1 MIVGFETDLE
11 EMANK
16 VILESKS
23 NMSIEDHNPT
33 HNQFL
38 ELEIEVLQWVLDVK
52 SKQDNDLHSLKRII
66 QERINKL
73 YIELENTRN
82 ISNTNKISYIINIL
96 KPCLFIISLNLGE
109 KGWENFIKKL
119 IIGKVFVKSLK
130 IVPLKNKR

>member
-23 NMSIEDHNPT
+23 NTSIEDHNPT
-33 HNQFL
+33 HDQFL
-38 ELEIEVLQWVLDVK
+38 ELEIEVLQWVLNVK
-52 SKQDNDLHSLKRII
+52 NKQDNDLQSLKRII

-73 YIELENTRN
+73 HIELENTRN
-82 ISNTNKISYIINIL
+82 ISNINKISYIINIL

-109 KGWENFIKKL
+109 KG
-119 IIGKVFVKSLK
+119 
-130 IVPLKNKR
+130 

>member
-1 MIVGFETDLE
+1 MIVGFETNLE

-23 NMSIEDHNPT
+23 NMTIEDHNPT
-33 HNQFL
+33 RNKFL
-38 ELEIEVLQWVLDVK
+38 ELEIEILQWVLDVK

-82 ISNTNKISYIINIL
+82 ISNINNISYIINIL
-96 KPCLFIISLNLGE
+96 KPCLFIISLNLEE
-109 KGWENFIKKL
+109 KG
-119 IIGKVFVKSLK
+119 
-130 IVPLKNKR
+130 